1 MPVEF
6 VDISEVGIS
15 QNQNS
20 TRAGPYGLERIAPK
34 FSFAK
39 VMERVRGMI
48 AAIAPDD
55 SVGRRHAKLIVPS
68 RVEGPLANG
77 ERQRQIT
84 RTMII
89 ATGPAPV
96 VPQPPGCADAGC
108 RFWAKV
114 NTYAAGEGRG
124 AHVNPRVPALVKRFH
139 DWRLG

>member
-1 MPVEF
+1 MTAH
-6 VDISEVGIS
+6 DS
-15 QNQNS
+15 
-20 TRAGPYGLERIAPK
+20 AERYSDPGVA
-34 FSFAK
+34 
-39 VMERVRGMI
+39 VLQG
-48 AAIAPDD
+48 
-55 SVGRRHAKLIVPS
+55 HAKLIDPC
-68 RVEGPLANG
+68 RVEGALANG

-96 VPQPPGCADAGC
+96 VQQQPGCADAGC

-124 AHVNPRVPALVKRFH
+124 AHVNPRVQALVKRFH